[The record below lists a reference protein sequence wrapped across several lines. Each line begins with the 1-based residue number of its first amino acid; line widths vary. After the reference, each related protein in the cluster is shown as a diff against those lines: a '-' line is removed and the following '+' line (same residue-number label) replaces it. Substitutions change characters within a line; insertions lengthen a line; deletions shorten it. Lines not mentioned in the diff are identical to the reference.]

1 MAEELNFLVSGVV
14 LGLAAG
20 VSPGPLLAL
29 LFSETIKHGRGEG
42 IKVAVSPL
50 VTDLPI
56 VLFVLFILPSL
67 TEQNL
72 IIGTISLLGASY
84 LMYLGIENLRT
95 RGLEPGEFKV
105 RQGEK
110 DALRRGIITNL
121 LSPHPY
127 LFWLSIGG
135 PITLRSLSV
144 SVSATALFAGGLYS
158 SLVGSKIVIALIV
171 GKSRSLIKTKHYSSI
186 VRGFGVVLMLFALV
200 FIKEG
205 LELLALALGHS

>member
-1 MAEELNFLVSGVV
+1 MAEELNFLISGMI

-29 LFSETIKHGRGEG
+29 LFTETVKHGRREG
-42 IKVAVSPL
+42 IKVAISPL

-56 VLFVLFILPSL
+56 VLFVLFILSSL

-72 IIGTISLLGASY
+72 VIGTISLLGASY

-95 RGLEPGEFKV
+95 RDPESGKYEV

-110 DALRRGIITNL
+110 GALRRGVITNL

-135 PITLRSLSV
+135 PIILRSLSV
-144 SVSATALFAGGLYS
+144 SVSVAALFAGGLCS
-158 SLVGSKIVIALIV
+158 SLVGSKIGVALIV
-171 GKSRSLIKTKHYSSI
+171 GKSRSLIGAKYYSTI
-186 VRGFGVVLMLFALV
+186 VRGLGIVLVLFALV
-200 FIKEG
+200 FMKDG
-205 LELLALALGHS
+205 LELLALTLGHP